1 MLKQGIILLATGNP
15 FYGRMAYNAVLS
27 IKAIDKDFPI
37 ALISDTGALTH
48 LSTTQREI
56 FDIHIPADGLESF
69 GAKLHLDLLS
79 PFEQTLYMDVDMAW
93 FPKRSP
99 RDLIRSLKEHDFAS
113 ITEGHSDDPH
123 PKYYFWADLAE
134 IRQVYPVDKVYQWRS
149 EVMYF
154 TRSER
159 VIAMFASA
167 REIYANPGLNTI
179 HRFGQHI
186 PDELAINIATALHG
200 IEPHEYKWTPAYWP
214 RLHGESNGDLDG
226 LYTKY
231 YALSCGS
238 NAVSPQTTRLYDR
251 VIKAAAYKMGLQY
264 LFPMI
269 NKKEVMKSRQQ
280 V

>member
-15 FYGRMAYNAVLS
+15 FYGRMAYNISLS
-27 IKAIDKDFPI
+27 IKSIDHDFPI
-37 ALISDTGALTH
+37 ALVSDMAGITH
-48 LSTTQREI
+48 LSTKQREI
-56 FDIHIPADGLESF
+56 FDHHIPADGLESF

-79 PFEQTLYMDVDMAW
+79 PFEQTLYLDVDMAW

-99 RDLIRSLKEHDFAS
+99 RDLIMSLKDHDFAS

-134 IRQVYPVDKVYQWRS
+134 IRSVYPVEKVYQWRS

-154 TRSER
+154 TKSER
-159 VIAMFASA
+159 VSNMFSSA
-167 REIYANPGLNTI
+167 REIYQTPRLETI

-200 IEPHEYKWTPAYWP
+200 IEPHQYKWTPAYWP
-214 RLHGESNGDLDG
+214 RLHGEPTGDLDG
-226 LYTKY
+226 LYSQY

-251 VIKAAAYKMGLQY
+251 VIKAAAYKMGVQY